1 MKKFLL
7 ICLMLIS
14 IVCLGSCTALDIP
27 EGDIKKFISTFN
39 GEEAFNN
46 VHYGKSLITTTKY
59 EGNLD
64 KEIGKTVSVAYFDK
78 RNDEYYHYLDTKVE
92 GTFYGEEA
100 NEYDFNDQITMC
112 YSKKD
117 DPTTI
122 ISQQLTD
129 GEFKNLEYEYDDV
142 IKSVESVFYSEVTA
156 GFHIG
161 GIYYGDYVLK
171 NISKYYEKFSLND
184 EKTELTFEINI
195 SDPTDDG
202 NRIVNSHRFVVN
214 SYGLI
219 NNIKTISYYIISEKV
234 DSTLVTEM
242 NCDYKTEF
250 EKILDLKRE

>member
-1 MKKFLL
+1 
-7 ICLMLIS
+7 MLIS

-27 EGDIKKFISTFN
+27 EGDIKEFISTFN

-78 RNDEYYHYLDTKVE
+78 RNDEFYHYLDTKVE

-100 NEYDFNDQITMC
+100 NEYDFNNQITMC

-184 EKTELTFEINI
+184 EKTELTFEILKIKPIDANTVEIYTKGTCNGNWFGLCNGNI
-195 SDPTDDG
+195 IYVLSNKSG
-202 NRIVNSHRFVVN
+202 SWVVKDIYALQ
-214 SYGLI
+214 S
-219 NNIKTISYYIISEKV
+219 
-234 DSTLVTEM
+234 
-242 NCDYKTEF
+242 F
-250 EKILDLKRE
+250 